1 MKRTFIIVN
10 GCVTTL
16 QYIQNSNSQE
26 LFCFTLFKILNWYTM
41 TKKEFNDQKVDLAW
55 IVNGVV
61 KEVIERNKTR
71 RQLSFTRAKLR
82 NSTHK
87 TGTLIYL
94 VTGTHKY

>member
-1 MKRTFIIVN
+1 
-10 GCVTTL
+10 
-16 QYIQNSNSQE
+16 
-26 LFCFTLFKILNWYTM
+26 M